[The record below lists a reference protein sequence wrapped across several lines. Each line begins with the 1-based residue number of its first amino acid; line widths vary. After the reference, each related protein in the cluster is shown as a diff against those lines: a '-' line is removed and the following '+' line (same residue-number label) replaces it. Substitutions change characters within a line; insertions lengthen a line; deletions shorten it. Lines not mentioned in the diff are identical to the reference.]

1 MTVNHDTLT
10 AQVASKGFAIW
21 WPIVSALTIVA
32 GLLAMAAPMAA
43 GLAAALLVGWFI
55 IFSGVAHLWLAFEP
69 QRLGS
74 RLWHVLAAL
83 VYGIGGFYLI
93 VRPDLGLLSLTLFLS
108 IMLVAGGIF
117 RVAAYFELRNRA
129 GAFWLLADGILTIL
143 LGGLIY
149 AGWPESSHWA
159 VGTLLGVA
167 ILFNGIANLMFSLAV
182 RQIGNRRKQ
191 GDAPGHVVT

>member
-1 MTVNHDTLT
+1 MTLNHNPLT
-10 AQVASKGFAIW
+10 AQVTSDTLSIW
-21 WPIVSALTIVA
+21 WPILSALTIVV
-32 GLLAMAAPMAA
+32 GLLAIAAPMAA

-55 IFSGVAHLWLAFEP
+55 IFSGGAHLWLAFEP

-93 VRPDLGLLSLTLFLS
+93 VRPDLGLLSLTLFLG
-108 IMLVAGGIF
+108 IMLAAGGIF

-129 GAFWLLADGILTIL
+129 GAIWLLTDGIFTML
-143 LGGLIY
+143 LGSLIY
-149 AGWPESSHWA
+149 AGWPQSSHWA

-167 ILFNGIANLMFSLAV
+167 ILFNGIANLMFSLAI
-182 RQIGNRRKQ
+182 RQVGNRRNQ
-191 GDAPGHVVT
+191 DDVPGRVIA